1 MRRNAT
7 NTIFVKSEDGRAI
20 FKVHKSIHVID
31 MQNFYLI
38 LWMFS
43 TESIL
48 TPISGAEKVMTRN
61 LTLQKNGTVFVQV
74 KWGQISAE
82 PGLIL
87 GVKNYNTNETF
98 KGTKLFSQLKLELA
112 AGEYQLSITNFT
124 DGYIEHINFK
134 TNGGKKF
141 EVNIFSRKF

>member
-1 MRRNAT
+1 MLQIPYFSSLRMG
-7 NTIFVKSEDGRAI
+7 VLYLKSTRVCI
-20 FKVHKSIHVID
+20 YVID
-31 MQNFYLI
+31 VQNFYLI

-48 TPISGAEKVMTRN
+48 TPIGDAEKVMTRN
-61 LTLQKNGTVFVQV
+61 LTMQKNGPVFVQV

-87 GVKNYNTNETF
+87 GVKNYDTNETKNETF
-98 KGTKLFSQLKLELA
+98 EGTKLFSQLKLELA
-112 AGEYQLSITNFT
+112 AGEYQFSITNFT
-124 DGYIEHINFK
+124 EGYIEYINIK

-141 EVNIFSRKF
+141 EFQ